1 MPDLPPEIHQDMGR
15 HAEAIENLK
24 HEMRCVRETVNRI
37 DRTVTQALSE
47 AKGGWRVLI
56 ALGLLAAT
64 VGGVIGAL
72 VMKIVG
78 HLKGL
83 Q

>member
-1 MPDLPPEIHQDMGR
+1 
-15 HAEAIENLK
+15 
-24 HEMRCVRETVNRI
+24 MRCVRETVNGI

-47 AKGGWRVLI
+47 AKGRWRALI
-56 ALGLLAAT
+56 ALGSLAAT